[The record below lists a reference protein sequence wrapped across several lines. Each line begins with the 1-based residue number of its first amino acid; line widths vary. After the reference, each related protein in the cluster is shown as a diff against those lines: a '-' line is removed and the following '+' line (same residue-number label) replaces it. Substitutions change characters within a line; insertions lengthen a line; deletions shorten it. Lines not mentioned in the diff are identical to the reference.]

1 MGNMEKPLTW
11 GLVIVLLGY
20 LFVVNCECGE
30 ESACP
35 LNNGF
40 NIGFE
45 DDATEVKKEIKVE
58 IQVEDENIDVDSIVD
73 AVLEDIDMEGD
84 VDTVIEINT
93 DLTEDESETSY
104 FESSDGLPKFPGG
117 ATALMQHIKEN
128 VNYPEAA
135 KKNNIQG

>member
-1 MGNMEKPLTW
+1 MGNLEKPLTW
-11 GLVIVLLGY
+11 VLGIVFVGY
-20 LFVVNCECGE
+20 LFIANCECGE
-30 ESACP
+30 GSICP

-45 DDATEVKKEIKVE
+45 EATEEVTQEIRVEIK
-58 IQVEDENIDVDSIVD
+58 VEDENIDVDSIVD